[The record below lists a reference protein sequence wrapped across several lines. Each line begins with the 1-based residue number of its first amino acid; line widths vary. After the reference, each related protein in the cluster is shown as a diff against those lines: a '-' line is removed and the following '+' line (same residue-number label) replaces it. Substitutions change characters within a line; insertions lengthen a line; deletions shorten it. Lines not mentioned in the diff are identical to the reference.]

1 MKAPA
6 NNATGFQDGYRI
18 GIDTCHRQRHNEFE
32 GVQDYSRRILRG
44 SRLTL
49 TCLPARRLR
58 EGRDSRRLIKLFWSE
73 V

>member
-32 GVQDYSRRILRG
+32 GVQVVVYSEDL
-44 SRLTL
+44 
-49 TCLPARRLR
+49 
-58 EGRDSRRLIKLFWSE
+58 